1 MDSKERMDN
10 AVPSCIAQWLLA
22 PYLEFSL
29 RYGGKKKIL
38 LDCACGNAYQRTFL
52 DDRFEIVHY
61 VDKNPPLPGYNWHAV
76 DLETEKLPFKNKT
89 FDVVFSF
96 ETIEHL
102 DENHQVAFVEELM
115 RVGKTVIIGS
125 VSADGPN
132 YIGNDLI
139 FKNGM
144 NPYHKRE
151 FKADEWKDFFYKYS
165 LEVFKSKR
173 IYIYSLP
180 EFYHLVVT
188 DAGLEIKDGIDPKN
202 GISNY
207 VVLT

>member
-151 FKADEWKDFFYKYS
+151 FKADEWKEFFDGFHDSYRRY
-165 LEVFKSKR
+165 
-173 IYIYSLP
+173 
-180 EFYHLVVT
+180 YHLAIT
-188 DAGLEIKDGIDPKN
+188 DAGFELKDGIDPKN